1 MGDKSTPFGIIVSRV
16 EVVKPCFSIII
27 VATVADRVI
36 VCEVGVCFVCY
47 FAVSV
52 GIVGILC
59 LLYTVFTVDSNH
71 IAVEI
76 TDVEIILSS
85 STVVGISDAHHTLV
99 IVKIDKLM
107 GVYRCVIL
115 EGFDTVLTDKPAAAI
130 IPIICFVG
138 GVRAAK
144 NYLRSFEYLLQKSAY
159 SIFFIGLSQTKS
171 ATIKAT
177 IKISIY

>member
-1 MGDKSTPFGIIVSRV
+1 MGDKSTPFWIIVSRV
-16 EVVKPCFSIII
+16 EVVKPGFSIII
-27 VATVADRVI
+27 VTTVADRVI

-52 GIVGILC
+52 GIVDVLC

-76 TDVEIILSS
+76 SNVEVILRR
-85 STVVGISDAHHTLV
+85 STFVGISDAYHTFV

-115 EGFDTVLTDKPAAAI
+115 EGFDTVFPDKPATAI
-130 IPIICFVG
+130 IVLPKSNII
-138 GVRAAK
+138 
-144 NYLRSFEYLLQKSAY
+144 
-159 SIFFIGLSQTKS
+159 FIYHSLV
-171 ATIKAT
+171 
-177 IKISIY
+177 